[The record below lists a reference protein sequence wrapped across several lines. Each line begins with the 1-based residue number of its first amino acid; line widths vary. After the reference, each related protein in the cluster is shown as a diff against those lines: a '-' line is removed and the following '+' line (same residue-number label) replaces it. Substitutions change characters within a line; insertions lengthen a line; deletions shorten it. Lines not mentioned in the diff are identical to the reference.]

1 MTDGIHI
8 VGIGGGSGLS
18 VLLAGLRQAAG
29 HAERDGDGPVRVSAI
44 VSVADDGGSTG
55 KLRRHLGIPAVGD
68 LRNCIVAL
76 AGGDPLWNELF
87 QHRFGG
93 GDGLHG
99 HALGNLIVAA
109 LVQRSG
115 SLQAGIEQLTRPLRL
130 GGRVLPVTD
139 ERVTLCAELE
149 DGETVL
155 GESRIPE
162 CGRRIDRVWLSPSSP
177 RPASGVLDT
186 LASADAIV
194 LGPGS
199 LFTSIVPNLLVDGV
213 PEAIRASGALKVY
226 VCNLMTQPGETDG
239 FDAADHLRVIERYL
253 GAGMIDVCLLS
264 LPDRVPAPGDLYLDS
279 GVDVG
284 AEPVRWTRESVEATG
299 AFPLVAELAA
309 RGGARLDRHDPARL
323 GERVLSLARSLRH
336 EITTRVPAEVPAA
349 APVFA
354 HGAAAAAVAVTTGVQ
369 G

>member
-18 VLLAGLRQAAG
+18 VLLAGLRQAS
-29 HAERDGDGPVRVSAI
+29 ERDALAGENPVRVSAV

-55 KLRRHLGIPAVGD
+55 RLRRHLGIPAVGD

-149 DGETVL
+149 DGDTVL

-162 CGRRIDRVWLSPSSP
+162 SGRRIERVWLSPPSP
-177 RPASGVLDT
+177 RPAAGVLDT

-199 LFTSIVPNLLVDGV
+199 LFTSVVPNLLVDGV
-213 PEAIRASGALKVY
+213 PETIRASGALKIF

-253 GAGMIDVCLLS
+253 GSGMIDVCLLS
-264 LPDRVPAPGDLYLDS
+264 LPDTTPFPGDPRIE
-279 GVDVG
+279 VG
-284 AEPVRWTRESVEATG
+284 SEPVRWTRDSIEAIG
-299 AFPLVAELAA
+299 AFPLAADLAA
-309 RGGARLDRHDPARL
+309 RGGPRLDRHDPVRL
-323 GERVLSLARSLRH
+323 GERVLSLARNLRH
-336 EITTRVPAEVPAA
+336 EIEPRLPAG
-349 APVFA
+349 PVFA
-354 HGAAAAAVAVTTGVQ
+354 HAAAAGAAVSLEVKG
-369 G
+369 